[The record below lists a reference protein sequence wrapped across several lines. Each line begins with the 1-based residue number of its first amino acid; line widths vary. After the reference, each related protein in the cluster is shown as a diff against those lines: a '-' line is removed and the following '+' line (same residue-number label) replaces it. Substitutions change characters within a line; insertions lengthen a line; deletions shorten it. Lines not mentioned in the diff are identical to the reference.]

1 MKIRTKLL
9 LKRFFKEQ
17 LWQLLIVVAF
27 LLISAFIFEKY
38 IESVMFCIAHTVIR
52 NKFNKQYHSNSVAI
66 CLCLTLGIAWVSIA
80 NTLPIGISIISTIP
94 ICFLVAYIGFIAQD
108 RVDILIENRKLK
120 KELDEVVQQVREQQN
135 VDLYSMSEG
144 DLRQFGATHGLSVI
158 QQDILVHRIIDHLKI
173 NDICKYRNY
182 SRTTIRYHMSEI
194 RNKLNRDI
202 I

>member
-27 LLISAFIFEKY
+27 LLISAFVFEKY

-108 RVDILIENRKLK
+108 RVDLILYKKQLK
-120 KELDEVVQQVREQQN
+120 KQLEELTSEKPFNTDNCTLEELLVRCKELKFSEYNTQLCVELFINRTKQSALADRLCIEEKSVQQQKR
-135 VDLYSMSEG
+135 
-144 DLRQFGATHGLSVI
+144 R
-158 QQDILVHRIIDHLKI
+158 LKQ
-173 NDICKYRNY
+173 
-182 SRTTIRYHMSEI
+182 
-194 RNKLNRDI
+194 KLNK
-202 I
+202 